1 MSATGYVGQ
10 GREPCQDSNRLR
22 TVTAT
27 PTCYVEPVTT
37 TEVKSEVNTAKDHSV
52 KTYGG
57 DGVSSPVILDFYT
70 WWFELLV

>member
-1 MSATGYVGQ
+1 MSATGYRGQ

-27 PTCYVEPVTT
+27 PTRYVEPLTT
-37 TEVKSEVNTAKDHSV
+37 TEVKSEVNTDMGHSV

-57 DGVSSPVILDFYT
+57 NGVASPGILHFYT
-70 WWFELLV
+70 